1 MSMMVLLSDGGGAL
15 LALSIFFCVAVVGEG
30 VRSEQRPLRI
40 YRTVVN
46 PNSKPHQ
53 VTNIIE

>member
-1 MSMMVLLSDGGGAL
+1 MSMMALLSDGGGAL
-15 LALSIFFCVAVVGEG
+15 LALIFFCVAVVGEG